1 MPIQTTT
8 KFINEKNKEKY
19 QAMVLSWLESDYVAQ
34 GKPKNHFFYNRE
46 IIASAFNQCR
56 ALVVLDNTQPNILVG
71 YMVWSKVEDATEIDI
86 VEVNSKYRRQGIFK
100 KMLSDFAEH
109 FSNVL
114 VLTASVLKQAE
125 NAFNNVGWT
134 KASLNSQSSHGELT
148 PYYKII
154 QPSLEA
160 LHTLPDGCVIAVCSE
175 NYYQVKENPEKY
187 QSAMK
192 FFRIR
197 LNENGKL
204 YLPIITAFYMN
215 NFHQYEGYIGVYLNK
230 KLITEGKIKNVFKN
244 YVCRANLLMLSDIL
258 PVRPELFE
266 EFLMQL
272 KQETV
277 NLDEASFIETSSSVT
292 PSSSSVIEEKPVKK
306 RKQLTEA
313 SVEDELSS
321 EELNIKEPKLPKY
334 KETLSTSTF
343 FTLPEESSVTTEDA
357 TSSTMVSSDQSAQG
371 QKVMP
376 APKH

>member
-8 KFINEKNKEKY
+8 KFINEQNKEKY
-19 QAMVLSWLESDYVAQ
+19 QAMVLSWLKSDYVAQ
-34 GKPKNHFFYNRE
+34 GKPKNHFFYNSQ
-46 IIASAFNQCR
+46 IIANAFNQCQ

-71 YMVWSKVEDATEIDI
+71 YMVWSKVDDVTEIDI
-86 VEVNSKYRRQGIFK
+86 VEVNPEYRRQGIFK
-100 KMLSDFAEH
+100 EMLADFAKN

-125 NAFNNVGWT
+125 NAFSKIGWT
-134 KASLNSQSSHGELT
+134 KASLNSQSSHDELT

-160 LHTLPDGCVIAVCSE
+160 LHTLPDGCVIAVSSE
-175 NYYQVKENPEKY
+175 NYYQVKTNPEKY
-187 QSAMK
+187 QSDMK
-192 FFRIR
+192 FFRMR

-204 YLPIITAFYMN
+204 CLPIITAFYMN

-230 KLITEGKIKNVFKN
+230 KLITDGKVKHVFKN
-244 YVCRANLLMLSDIL
+244 YICRANLLILSDIL

-266 EFLMQL
+266 KFLMRL
-272 KQETV
+272 KQETA
-277 NLDEASFIETSSSVT
+277 NLDEASFIETSSSIT
-292 PSSSSVIEEKPVKK
+292 PSFSLVIEEKPVKK
-306 RKQLTEA
+306 RKQPTEA

-334 KETLSTSTF
+334 GETLSASAF
-343 FTLPEESSVTTEDA
+343 FTLPEESSVTTENA
-357 TSSTMVSSDQSAQG
+357 ISSNIVSLDQAAQD